1 MTLKKQCG
9 FQPKLHF
16 LSDFSPMWPW
26 DPQHVLIS
34 TYSAICQESYWLKYL
49 SLARHCC
56 CILVSV
62 LYSSVCLVYICTT
75 NCKQSQTRTTVFW
88 IGEEK
93 KERLFW
99 ESPPLIL
106 SSWMLLFW
114 PHFLEYM
121 RSVCDGCSSGIL
133 KALYVT
139 FPSLYLDSSLEGFN
153 SLWYRLQGVP

>member
-1 MTLKKQCG
+1 M
-9 FQPKLHF
+9 
-16 LSDFSPMWPW
+16 SS
-26 DPQHVLIS
+26 QHVLI
-34 TYSAICQESYWLKYL
+34 YICSAICQESYWLKYL
-49 SLARHCC
+49 SLARHCWF
-56 CILVSV
+56 LV
-62 LYSSVCLVYICTT
+62 SVCLVYICTT

-93 KERLFW
+93 KNDSFGKV
-99 ESPPLIL
+99 PPWSY